1 MHLSYSDM
9 SLLTLAR
16 QQGPRPAT
24 LAITV
29 GLLFGADHQVLA
41 AEHALPWLSQ
51 RFDKQPFDSGLKKAR
66 GSFAVHGD
74 AYPLTPEQQH
84 TGMAVRVRIASI
96 SKTLHLHP
104 PRCWERGVLGL
115 TARPTGPLLRL
126 PLDLQHAFGGAG
138 WADNPEG
145 SGYLADPDSS
155 VGMPLPQIENEH
167 LPLQVPGQ
175 TLPIASLRPLPPQC
189 RERRDLWGTCDEH
202 WTARRAPCPPL
213 DCDARWFDEVAQDQ
227 CNPGY
232 WAGNEAWCVD
242 GMHPQHAQIRGTLP
256 AFRARVFLKRAAP
269 AQAIEEPPLDLD
281 TVWLFPD
288 VERVLLLYRAEVNV
302 ADLDGADIAQLGA
315 VYEHPDAP
323 SETAAACC
331 EKLWPAVKPPPAA
344 MPIPPAT
351 VDKDAIIHRMQASIN
366 ARYAA
371 FAAEQAKVLACAG
384 DVGKRFGKPLNPA
397 EYPATAP
404 NLAALAQRPPAEVR
418 PFNPA
423 ALKASIQTSIE
434 HAEAATE
441 KFLDETAVRL
451 NMKPEALREA
461 IRQVE
466 QNAPRPVKTDPMSS
480 LDPLPLP
487 ASRKASLRAQLSAG
501 LQEMR
506 ETEQQIN
513 AKMQALRAKLP
524 AASSVKEQSPRPPAG
539 GDTATPEAGP
549 WTRALLEAAHARG
562 DHLEGAR
569 FVGLDLSVSDLA
581 GAVLHRCSF
590 DHCVLAAAHWPGI
603 DLTGSTLKNCD
614 LRQIDLR
621 EAQLAKT
628 HLRDC
633 LLDHARLAGAGLHAA
648 AWSGVEG
655 QDIDLTN
662 AHAAE
667 LQLDLGCQLP
677 GIRLDNADLAN
688 ASLQDASLM
697 GASLRGSHLH
707 NALLIRCD
715 LRSSQG
721 YRLDARNA
729 DFTGSDLSQIQWVGA
744 NLQQAR
750 LRKVRLDQ
758 ADLRDCNLHA
768 VVSEGARGVGA
779 RLEGALL
786 SYCRLPEELEHV

>member
-1 MHLSYSDM
+1 MHLSYSDI

-66 GSFAVHGD
+66 GSVAVQGD
-74 AYPLTPEQQH
+74 AYPLTPEQQRN
-84 TGMAVRVRIASI
+84 GMAVRVRIASV

-104 PRCWERGVLGL
+104 PRCWERGALGF

-155 VGMPLPQIENEH
+155 VGMPLPQIENAH
-167 LPLQVPGQ
+167 LPMRVPGQ

-189 RERRDLWGTCDEH
+189 LERRSLWGTCDKH

-227 CNPGY
+227 CHSDY
-232 WAGNEAWCVD
+232 WAGNETWSVD
-242 GMHPQHAQIRGTLP
+242 GMHPVQAQIGGTLP
-256 AFRARVFLKRAAP
+256 AFRARVFLKRTAP
-269 AQAIEEPPLDLD
+269 APAIEEPPVHLD

-288 VERVLLLYRAEVNV
+288 VERVLLLYRAEVAV

-315 VYEHPDAP
+315 VYERVDAP
-323 SETAAACC
+323 TATAAACC
-331 EKLWPAVKPPPAA
+331 EKLWPSLKPPPAA
-344 MPIPPAT
+344 KPIAPET
-351 VDKDAIIHRMQASIN
+351 VDKNAIIQRMQASLD

-371 FAAEQAKVLACAG
+371 FAAEQANVLARAG
-384 DVGKRFGKPLNPA
+384 DVGKRFGKRLNPA

-404 NLAALAQRPPAEVR
+404 NLAALTQRPPAEAR
-418 PFNPA
+418 PFDPA
-423 ALKASIQTSIE
+423 ALKARIQASID
-434 HAEAATE
+434 HAQAATE
-441 KFLDETAVRL
+441 QFIDQTAVHL
-451 NMKPEALREA
+451 HMKPEALREA
-461 IRQVE
+461 IKQVE
-466 QNAPRPVKTDPMSS
+466 HNAPRPARTDLLSS
-480 LDPLPLP
+480 LDHLPLP
-487 ASRKASLRAQLSAG
+487 ASRKATVRTQLSAG
-501 LQEMR
+501 LQAMR

-513 AKMQALRAKLP
+513 TKMRALRMKLP
-524 AASSVKEQSPRPPAG
+524 AASPLNDKSPPPA
-539 GDTATPEAGP
+539 ASRHSVIPEAGP

-569 FVGLDLSVSDLA
+569 FVGLDLSASDLT
-581 GAVLHRCSF
+581 GAVLQRCLF

-603 DLTGSTLKNCD
+603 DLTGSTFKNCD

-621 EAQLAKT
+621 EAQLT
-628 HLRDC
+628 QTRLRDC
-633 LLDHARLAGAGLHAA
+633 LLDQARLAGASLGSA
-648 AWSGVEG
+648 AWSGVNG
-655 QDIDLTN
+655 KDIDLTD

-677 GIRLDNADLAN
+677 GIRLDNANLAN
-688 ASLQDASLM
+688 ASLQDVSLP

-707 NALLIRCD
+707 NALLIRCN
-715 LRSSQG
+715 LRSSHG

-768 VVSEGARGVGA
+768 VTSEGARGLGA
-779 RLEGALL
+779 RLDGALL